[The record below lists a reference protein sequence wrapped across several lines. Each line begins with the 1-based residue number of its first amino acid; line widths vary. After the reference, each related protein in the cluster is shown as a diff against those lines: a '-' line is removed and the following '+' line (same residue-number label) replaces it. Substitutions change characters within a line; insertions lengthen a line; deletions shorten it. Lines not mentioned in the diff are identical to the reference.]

1 MSKRT
6 WLSLLLL
13 LATTSSAALAAP
25 LPARFEQICTSAE
38 NCAVDGA
45 ALVAFGTPE
54 EVTLRTVQGT
64 FLCAGS
70 TFGVTTPSN
79 AACYLM
85 STDSSPA
92 VPLEAALPQDGAKVA
107 VVSRFSGKALTR
119 FAQSDSQRVVQR
131 DFNGAEEQQWL
142 LKRGPDGFI
151 ALLDPAGQVAVDVRD
166 WTISDGARLQTSS
179 WMDSWSQHW
188 LAEPANGHFVQ
199 LVSRMTGKS
208 VDVFEMNQKQ
218 NGPVCTWTYWG
229 GDNQHWRL
237 LSL

>member
-6 WLSLLLL
+6 WLSVFLI
-13 LATTSSAALAAP
+13 ATSSATIAAP
-25 LPARFEQICTSAE
+25 LPAGFDQICTSAE
-38 NCAVDGA
+38 NCAVDGT

-54 EVTLRTVQGT
+54 SATLRTVQGT

-70 TFGVTTPSN
+70 TFGVATPAN
-79 AACYLM
+79 AGCYLM
-85 STDSSPA
+85 NTDSIST
-92 VPLEAALPQDGAKVA
+92 VPVDAALPQDGAKVV

-119 FAQSDSQRVVQR
+119 LTQGDSQRVVQR
-131 DFNGAEEQQWL
+131 DFSSAEEQQWL
-142 LKRGPDGFI
+142 LKRGADGFI
-151 ALLDPAGQVAVDVRD
+151 ALLDPTGQVAVDVRD

-188 LAEPANGHFVQ
+188 FVEPANGHFVQ

-218 NGPVCTWTYWG
+218 NGPICTWTYWG

-237 LSL
+237 LPL